1 MFLRLCLPHGP
12 RFGRPGGV
20 TELTGTA
27 RLVRAIL
34 RRDRVR
40 IAVWTLSIAGL
51 VAVTAAS
58 VKGLFPTQADLDRA
72 AAAETSAAAIVL
84 NGPPYGLDTV
94 GGQVAYQVGVWGM
107 VAVALMTMF
116 MYTRNTRAEEESGRL
131 ELVRATV
138 VGRHAQSTAALIVVG
153 GINLLVGMAVAL
165 ANIAYGLPVGGSVVF
180 GAGFT
185 VLGLI
190 FCGVTAITTQVSDN
204 TRVANGLAGIVL
216 GLAFAFRAIGDVND
230 GTLSWLS
237 PIGLVQKSR
246 PYAGD
251 VWWPLAIGLVLA
263 GVLTVVGGIL
273 ASHRDVGAGL
283 TQPRPGPATAG
294 RALATPFG
302 LALRLQRGS
311 LISWAIGLFAT
322 GVAYGSIIDQ
332 LDSLLADNDTA
343 KELIAQAGGV
353 SITDSYLST
362 TLQVVALIATGYALQ
377 SALRLRTEENAG
389 RVESLLATPT
399 SRERWVTSHTAMSF
413 VGAALV
419 LLAGGL
425 GTGLT
430 VALITG
436 DWGELPRLVG
446 ASLVYVPAVWLLA
459 GLAVALF
466 GLAPRAALAAWA
478 GMAFCFVIGM
488 FGELLDLP
496 RWLTD
501 LSPFQRTPR
510 VPADSLTL
518 LPVVAIAAVAAALT
532 AAGIAGFRHRDVA

>member
-1 MFLRLCLPHGP
+1 MAIAVTRSHTT
-12 RFGRPGGV
+12 
-20 TELTGTA
+20 TELTATA
-27 RLVRAIL
+27 KLVRAIV
-34 RRDRVR
+34 RRDRIR
-40 IAVWTLSIAGL
+40 IAVWTLSITGL
-51 VAVTAAS
+51 VVVTAAS
-58 VKGLFPTQADLDRA
+58 VKGLFPTQEDLDRA

-84 NGPPYGLDTV
+84 NGPPYGLNTV
-94 GGQVAYQVGVWGM
+94 GGQVAYQIGVWGM
-107 VAVALMTMF
+107 VAVALMTLF

-131 ELVRATV
+131 ELVRAAV
-138 VGRHAQSTAALIVVG
+138 VGRHAPSTAALIVVG
-153 GINLLVGMAVAL
+153 WINLLVGSAVAL
-165 ANIAYGLPVGGSVVF
+165 ANIAYGLPVVGSLVF

-216 GLAFAFRAIGDVND
+216 GLAFALRAIGDVND

-283 TQPRPGPATAG
+283 TQPRPGPAAAG
-294 RALATPFG
+294 RRLATSFG

-353 SITDSYLST
+353 SIADSYLST

-389 RVESLLATPT
+389 RVEPLLATPT
-399 SRERWVTSHTAMSF
+399 SRDRWVTSHTAMSF

-419 LLAGGL
+419 LVAGGL

-510 VPADSLTL
+510 VPADGLTL
-518 LPVVAIAAVAAALT
+518 LPVVAIAVVAAALT
-532 AAGIAGFRHRDVA
+532 AAGMAGFRHRDVA

>member
-1 MFLRLCLPHGP
+1 MAIAVTRSHTTT
-12 RFGRPGGV
+12 
-20 TELTGTA
+20 TELTATPK
-27 RLVRAIL
+27 LVRAIL
-34 RRDRVR
+34 RRDRIR

-51 VAVTAAS
+51 VVVTAAS

-131 ELVRATV
+131 ELVRAAV
-138 VGRHAQSTAALIVVG
+138 VGRHAPSTAALIVVG
-153 GINLLVGMAVAL
+153 GINLLVGLVVGL
-165 ANIAYGLPVGGSVVF
+165 ANIAYGLPVGGSLVF

-190 FCGVTAITTQVSDN
+190 FCGVTAITAQVTEN

-216 GLAFAFRAIGDVND
+216 GVAFALRAIGDVND

-237 PIGLVQKSR
+237 PIGLVQKSQ

-263 GVLTVVGGIL
+263 AVLTLVAGVL
-273 ASHRDVGAGL
+273 ASHRDLGAGL
-283 TQPRPGPATAG
+283 TQPRPGPATGGRLMAG
-294 RALATPFG
+294 PFG

-311 LISWAIGLFAT
+311 LISWAIGLFVT

-332 LDSLLADNDTA
+332 LNDLLEGNDAA
-343 KELIAQAGGV
+343 KDLIAQAGGV
-353 SITDSYLST
+353 SITDAYLST
-362 TLQVVALIATGYALQ
+362 TVLTMGLIAAGYALQ

-389 RVESLLATPT
+389 RVEPLLATPT
-399 SRERWVTSHTAMSF
+399 SRDRWVTSHVAMSF
-413 VGAALV
+413 LGVAV
-419 LLAGGL
+419 VMTAGGL
-425 GTGLT
+425 GAGLT

-436 DWGELPRLVG
+436 DWGEVPRLVG
-446 ASLVYVPAVWLLA
+446 ASLAYVPAVWLLS
-459 GLAVALF
+459 GIAVALF

-478 GMAFCFVIGM
+478 AMAFCFVIGM
-488 FGELLDLP
+488 FGQLLSLP
-496 RWLTD
+496 SWLMD
-501 LSPFQRTPR
+501 ISPFERTPR
-510 VPADSLTL
+510 VPADGVSLV
-518 LPVVAIAAVAAALT
+518 PVLAIAAVAAVLT
-532 AAGIAGFRHRDVA
+532 AAGMAGFRHRDVASS

>member
-1 MFLRLCLPHGP
+1 MAIDGFESHTT
-12 RFGRPGGV
+12 
-20 TELTGTA
+20 TELTATGK
-27 RLVRAIL
+27 LVRAIL
-34 RRDRVR
+34 RRDRIR

-51 VAVTAAS
+51 VVVTAAS
-58 VKGLFPTQADLDRA
+58 VKGLFPTQEDLDRA
-72 AAAETSAAAIVL
+72 AAAEDSAAAIVL

-94 GGQVAYQVGVWGM
+94 GGQVAYQIGVWGM
-107 VAVALMTMF
+107 VAVALMTLL

-131 ELVRATV
+131 ELVRAAV
-138 VGRHAQSTAALIVVG
+138 VGRHAPPTAALIVVG
-153 GINLLVGMAVAL
+153 GINVLVGLSVAL
-165 ANIAYGLPVGGSVVF
+165 ANIAYGLPVAGSLLF

-190 FCGVTAITTQVSDN
+190 FCGVTAITTQVSEN
-204 TRVANGLAGIVL
+204 ARVANGLAGLVL
-216 GLAFAFRAIGDVND
+216 AVAFALRAIGDVND

-251 VWWPLAIGLVLA
+251 VWWPLAIGLVVA
-263 GVLTVVGGIL
+263 GVLTVVADVL
-273 ASHRDVGAGL
+273 AAHRDVGAGL
-283 TQPRPGPATAG
+283 TQPRPGPAIGG
-294 RALATPFG
+294 RLMASPFG

-311 LISWAIGLFAT
+311 LIAWATGLFAT

-332 LDSLLADNDTA
+332 LDDLLEGNDAA
-343 KELIAQAGGV
+343 KDLIAQAGGV

-362 TLQVVALIATGYALQ
+362 TMLTMALIATGYAVQ

-389 RVESLLATPT
+389 RVEPLLATPT
-399 SRERWVTSHTAMSF
+399 SRDRWLTSHVAMSF
-413 VGAALV
+413 LGAAV
-419 LLAGGL
+419 VMVAGGL
-425 GTGLT
+425 GAGLT

-459 GLAVALF
+459 GIAVALF
-466 GLAPRAALAAWA
+466 GLAPGAALAAWA
-478 GMAFCFVIGM
+478 AMALCFVIGM

-496 RWLTD
+496 SWLID

-510 VPADSLTL
+510 VPADGLSPVPL
-518 LPVVAIAAVAAALT
+518 LAIAAVAAALT
-532 AAGIAGFRHRDVA
+532 AAGMAGFRHRDVSTA

>member
-1 MFLRLCLPHGP
+1 VFLRLCLPHGP

-58 VKGLFPTQADLDRA
+58 VKGLFPTQADLDKA

-216 GLAFAFRAIGDVND
+216 GLAFALRAIGDVND

-294 RALATPFG
+294 RRLATSFG

-389 RVESLLATPT
+389 RVEPLLATPT
-399 SRERWVTSHTAMSF
+399 SRDRWVTSHTAMSF
-413 VGAALV
+413 VGVALV
-419 LLAGGL
+419 LVAGGL

-510 VPADSLTL
+510 VPADGLTL
-518 LPVVAIAAVAAALT
+518 LPVVAIAVVAAALT
-532 AAGIAGFRHRDVA
+532 AAGMAGFRHRDVA